1 MDAPAT
7 PPEPATPA
15 ADLRVIPVL
24 DERLR
29 VSRRSRET
37 GRATRVRKR
46 VRERLETLD
55 LATQREAVHVERV
68 PIDRPVAG
76 PLASREEG
84 DVLVIPVV
92 EQRLVVRTEWVL
104 REEIRITR
112 RRHVERERRTVPLR
126 TEVAIVERR
135 DSASGAWRE
144 IDSDSTPTSHD
155 ARSSDMY
162 TVIGAFDDR
171 QAAMRAFETLVVRG
185 FPRDAVDLQSCPS
198 TLDPT
203 ASTNDERGA
212 NAPREDEGF
221 VAGVR
226 HFFASLFGGSD
237 DASRAGLYSEAV
249 RRGGSV
255 VVVDANDET
264 AAERAAEIMRASGG
278 TIDLD
283 ERSADWGD
291 ATGWRR
297 DGDFRAG
304 ANDVTGDDAEARRSH
319 VAAGGTPGVM
329 AAQALG
335 ATPPPPPATEHGTD
349 TDTGLG
355 STEAGRGAGPRRDA
369 GGEVVMPVVQEE
381 VRVGKR
387 AVERGGVRV
396 LRRVTATPVSEL
408 VRLRE
413 ERARV
418 ERRPVDRE
426 ATPAELDAFREDSI
440 EVRERTEEPV
450 VEKVARVVEE
460 VVVGRE
466 VDERTQ
472 KIDDSVRRTEVEV
485 EKLAQDADRRLG
497 RATGDD
503 WVGDEDP
510 QVAGGPNPPPNV
522 EPATRR
528 PGERATRP
536 RSPRPGVDR
545 PRQ

>member
-1 MDAPAT
+1 MDAHAT
-7 PPEPATPA
+7 PPEPTTPA
-15 ADLRVIPVL
+15 TEARVIPVL

-68 PIDRPVAG
+68 PFDRPVAG

-112 RRHVERERRTVPLR
+112 RRHVEHERRTVPLR

-144 IDSDSTPTSHD
+144 IESDSTSTSHD
-155 ARSSDMY
+155 ARSNDMY

-171 QAAMRAFETLVVRG
+171 QAAMRAFDTLVVRG

-203 ASTNDERGA
+203 SSTNGERGA

-237 DASRAGLYSEAV
+237 DASRAGIYSEAV

-291 ATGWRR
+291 STGWRR
-297 DGDFRAG
+297 EGDLRAG
-304 ANDVTGDDAEARRSH
+304 ANDVTGDDAE
-319 VAAGGTPGVM
+319 
-329 AAQALG
+329 
-335 ATPPPPPATEHGTD
+335 
-349 TDTGLG
+349 
-355 STEAGRGAGPRRDA
+355 PRRDA
-369 GGEVVMPVVQEE
+369 EREVVMPVVQEE
-381 VRVGKR
+381 ARIGKR

-418 ERRPVDRE
+418 ERRSVDRE
-426 ATPAELDAFREDSI
+426 ATPAELDSFREDSI

-466 VDERTQ
+466 VGERTE
-472 KIDDSVRRTEVEV
+472 KVDDSVRRTEVEV
-485 EKLAQDADRRLG
+485 EKLAQDADRRLE

-503 WVGDEDP
+503 WVGDEDQ
-510 QVAGGPNPPPNV
+510 QVGGGPNPPPNV

-528 PGERATRP
+528 PGERATRS
-536 RSPRPGVDR
+536 RSPRPGADR
-545 PRQ
+545 PR

>member
-1 MDAPAT
+1 MDAHAT
-7 PPEPATPA
+7 PPELAKPAPDA
-15 ADLRVIPVL
+15 RVIPVL
-24 DERLR
+24 EERLR

-46 VRERLETLD
+46 VRERLETLE

-68 PIDRPVAG
+68 PVDRPVPG
-76 PLASREEG
+76 PLPSREEG
-84 DVLVIPVV
+84 DVLVIPIV

-112 RRHVERERRTVPLR
+112 RRHLERERRTVPLR

-135 DSASGAWRE
+135 DSVSGAWRE
-144 IDSDSTPTSHD
+144 IDADSMPKSQH

-171 QAAMRAFETLVVRG
+171 QAAMRAVDTLVVRG
-185 FPRDAVDLQSCPS
+185 FPRDAVDLQGRPS

-203 ASTNDERGA
+203 SSTHGERGA

-221 VAGVR
+221 AAGVR
-226 HFFASLFGGSD
+226 HFFASLFGGGE

-283 ERSADWGD
+283 ERSAGWGD
-291 ATGWRR
+291 ETGWR
-297 DGDFRAG
+297 
-304 ANDVTGDDAEARRSH
+304 GDDARDAAESRRSH

-335 ATPPPPPATEHGTD
+335 ATPPPSTTDRLGGTD
-349 TDTGLG
+349 G
-355 STEAGRGAGPRRDA
+355 RRDE
-369 GGEVVMPVVQEE
+369 GEVVMPVVQEE
-381 VRVGKR
+381 VKIGKR

-396 LRRVTATPVSEL
+396 LRRVSATPVSEL

-413 ERARV
+413 EHARV

-426 ATPAELDAFREDSI
+426 ATPADLESFREDSI

-450 VEKVARVVEE
+450 VEKLARVVEE

-466 VDERTQ
+466 VGERTE
-472 KIDDSVRRTEVEV
+472 KVDDSVRRTEVEV
-485 EKLAQDADRRLG
+485 EKLAQDADRRLE

-503 WVGDEDP
+503 WAGDDDA
-510 QVAGGPNPPPNV
+510 VAGGPNPPPNV
-522 EPATRR
+522 EPTTRR
-528 PGERATRP
+528 PGERATRS
-536 RSPRPGVDR
+536 RSPRPGADR
-545 PRQ
+545 PR